1 MTDKTPNTSSRRD
14 FMKSSTAA
22 AAGASAFASLA
33 LPRGAFAS
41 NDDTIRVALI
51 GAGGRG
57 SGAISQALSTAGS
70 VKLVAIA
77 DAFQDHIDQK
87 LPGIQKAFGDR
98 CAVDKDHQFV
108 GLDAYQ
114 KVMAMPEVDLV
125 ILATPPGFRPIHLE
139 AAVAAG
145 KHVFME
151 KPVATDAPGVR
162 KVLEAV
168 KVAKEKDLKIGVGLQ
183 RHHQKSYLETLQRI
197 WDGAIG
203 DVVAMRCYWNNNGV
217 WDPRKTREQV
227 SGEMEYQLRN
237 WYYYTWLC
245 GDHICEQHI
254 HNLDV
259 CNWVKGNSHPVECH
273 GVGGRG
279 VRTDKKYGEI
289 FDHFALEYTY
299 DDGTKMFSQCR
310 HQPGT
315 RSDVSEHA
323 HGSKGYAN
331 IAGAKITG
339 ENEWSYRG
347 QTRVKAKDRKKSK
360 EPNPYQVEHDDLFAA
375 IRNNT
380 PYNEGEYGANSTM
393 TAIMGRMAAYGGKVV
408 KWEDA
413 INSQID
419 LMPETYTW
427 DTMPKVL
434 PNKDGVYPHAVPG
447 VTRTV

>member
-1 MTDKTPNTSSRRD
+1 MTDKTPSTSSRRD

-41 NDDTIRVALI
+41 NDDTIRIAVI

-57 SGAISQALSTAGS
+57 SGATNEALSTKGP
-70 VKLVAIA
+70 VKLVAVA
-77 DAFQDHIDQK
+77 DAFQDQIDKK
-87 LPGIQKAFGDR
+87 LPIWQKAHGDR
-98 CAVDKDHQFV
+98 VAVDKDHQFT
-108 GLDAYQ
+108 GFDAYK
-114 KVMAMPEVDLV
+114 KVMAMPEVDMV
-125 ILATPPGFRPIHLE
+125 ILATPPGFRPIHVE

-162 KVLEAV
+162 RVLEAV
-168 KVAKEKDLKIGVGLQ
+168 KVAKEKNLKIGVGLQ
-183 RHHQKSYLETLQRI
+183 RHHQNTYLETLKRI
-197 WDGAIG
+197 HDGAIG
-203 DVVAMRCYWNNNGV
+203 DVNVMRCYWNNRGV
-217 WDPRKTREQV
+217 WDPRKTRDEV

-254 HNLDV
+254 HNLDA
-259 CNWVKGNSHPVECH
+259 CNWLKGNTHPVICH
-273 GVGGRG
+273 GTGGRG

-289 FDHFALEYTY
+289 FDHFAVEYTY
-299 DDGTKMFSQCR
+299 EDGTKMFSQCR

-323 HGSKGYAN
+323 HGSKGSAN
-331 IAGAKITG
+331 LGGEINAGGKRWKFG
-339 ENEWSYRG
+339 KEDG
-347 QTRVKAKDRKKSK
+347 KK
-360 EPNPYQVEHDDLFAA
+360 NYPYQTEHDDLFAA

-393 TAIMGRMAAYGGKVV
+393 TAIMGRMAVYGGKEV

-434 PNKDGVYPHAVPG
+434 PNKDGFYPVAIPG
-447 VTRTV
+447 VTKTV

>member
-1 MTDKTPNTSSRRD
+1 MTDKTPSTSSRRN
-14 FMKSSTAA
+14 FIKSSTVT

-41 NDDTIRVALI
+41 NDDTIRIAVI

-57 SGAISQALSTAGS
+57 SGATNEALSTKGP
-70 VKLVAIA
+70 VKLVAVA
-77 DAFQDHIDQK
+77 DAFQDHIDKK
-87 LPGIQKAFGDR
+87 LPIWQKAHGDR
-98 CAVDKDHQFV
+98 VAVDKDHQFT
-108 GLDAYQ
+108 GFDAYK
-114 KVMAMPEVDLV
+114 KVMAMPEVDMV
-125 ILATPPGFRPIHLE
+125 ILATPPGFRPIHVE

-162 KVLEAV
+162 RVLEAV
-168 KVAKEKDLKIGVGLQ
+168 KVAKEKNLKIGVGLQ
-183 RHHQKSYLETLQRI
+183 RHHQNTYLETLKRI
-197 WDGAIG
+197 HDGAIG
-203 DVVAMRCYWNNNGV
+203 DVNVMRCYWNNRGV
-217 WDPRKTREQV
+217 WDPRKTRDEV

-237 WYYYTWLC
+237 WYYYVWLC

-254 HNLDV
+254 HNLDA
-259 CNWVKGNSHPVECH
+259 CNWLKGNTHPVECH
-273 GVGGRG
+273 GTGGRG

-289 FDHFALEYTY
+289 FDHFAVEYTY
-299 DDGTKMFSQCR
+299 EDGTKMFSQCR

-323 HGSKGYAN
+323 HGSKGTAKLGGEIN
-331 IAGAKITG
+331 AGGKR
-339 ENEWSYRG
+339 WRF
-347 QTRVKAKDRKKSK
+347 SK
-360 EPNPYQVEHDDLFAA
+360 EDGEKNYPYQTEHDDLFAA

-393 TAIMGRMAAYGGKVV
+393 TAIMGRMAVYGGKVV
-408 KWEDA
+408 KWDDA

-419 LMPETYTW
+419 LMPETYSW

-434 PNKDGVYPHAVPG
+434 PNKDGFYPVAIPG
-447 VTRTV
+447 VTKTV